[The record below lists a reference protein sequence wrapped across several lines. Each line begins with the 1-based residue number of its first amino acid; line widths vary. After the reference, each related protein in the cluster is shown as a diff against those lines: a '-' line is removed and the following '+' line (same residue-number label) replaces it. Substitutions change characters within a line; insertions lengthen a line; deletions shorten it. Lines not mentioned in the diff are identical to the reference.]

1 MRVLIT
7 NDDGVQAE
15 GIRVL
20 AECAREV
27 FDDVVVVA
35 PDSEQSAVSQA
46 ISLHRPLRVEALEPG
61 RWSVSGTPVDSVF
74 IALGHLLADH
84 RPDLVLSGINHGPNV
99 GFDVYYSGTV
109 GAARE
114 ALVHGLPAV
123 ALSLSARDTA
133 ALEALRPAIVRVL
146 TLVRDRGVP
155 PHTLLNVNFPVPRP
169 DLWPDTS
176 WAGVAG
182 LRGLRVTDLGRRYY
196 GNEVVYREDPRGRP
210 YYWIG
215 GAFPRLEE
223 RAGTDCDAV
232 GLGYVSLT
240 PIGLD
245 ATRRDVLD
253 VLAPFAADD
262 SEGSPP

>member
-7 NDDGVQAE
+7 NDDGVFAE

-27 FDDVVVVA
+27 FEDVAVVA
-35 PDSEQSAVSQA
+35 PDVERSAISQA
-46 ISLHRPLRVEALEPG
+46 ISLHEPLRVEELEPN
-61 RWSVSGTPVDSVF
+61 RWAVSGTPVDSVF
-74 IALGHLLADH
+74 IALGHLLADA

-114 ALVHGLPAV
+114 ALVHGIPAV

-133 ALEALRPAIVRVL
+133 SLEALRPAIIEVL
-146 TLVRDRGVP
+146 GLIRELGVP
-155 PHTLLNVNFPVPRP
+155 PGTLLNVNFPEPRP
-169 DLWPDTS
+169 AEWPDAH

-196 GNEVVYREDPRGRP
+196 GNEVVHREDPRGRS

-223 RAGTDCDAV
+223 RAGTDCDV
-232 GLGYVSLT
+232 VRLGYVSVT

-245 ATRRDVLD
+245 ATRRDVFFA
-253 VLAPFAADD
+253 LAPFHQD
-262 SEGSPP
+262 G